1 MKNPGHLDR
10 VMESIS
16 LIMAKAPAYEFRTT
30 CAKPFVTPDIMK
42 NIGRMIRGAASYVL
56 QPCSRKVDL
65 LDPNFAA
72 VDDHFLNADDMA
84 ALKSAVLP
92 FVENTRIR

>member
-1 MKNPGHLDR
+1 
-10 VMESIS
+10 
-16 LIMAKAPAYEFRTT
+16 
-30 CAKPFVTPDIMK
+30 MK

-56 QPCSRKVDL
+56 QPCFRNVDL

-92 FVENTRIR
+92 FVENTKIR

>member
-1 MKNPGHLDR
+1 
-10 VMESIS
+10 
-16 LIMAKAPAYEFRTT
+16 
-30 CAKPFVTPDIMK
+30 
-42 NIGRMIRGAASYVL
+42 
-56 QPCSRKVDL
+56 VDL

-92 FVENTRIR
+92 FVENTKIR